1 MNKIPQEEYRHLAE
15 LFNQTQEWKE
25 PQVGGN
31 SFNMTGSMPNAVTVQ
46 KEQES
51 NTWND
56 YSGNWPGECNKNQ
69 TSLRTPVS
77 QTPNQY
83 KYGND
88 DNGSHNWKSNHVNF
102 MNQGIGINGRE
113 GKYPWNRVG
122 RGMSNHSASF
132 GEIQGLPQRIGPADT
147 CNGGGGGSTRQP
159 DHGRR
164 GRQTSNRPWGGRG
177 NHPWNKKEHFATEA
191 EQLNADSRGSCFK
204 TASHQLV
211 FFLLCY

>member
-56 YSGNWPGECNKNQ
+56 FSGNWPGECNKNQ

-88 DNGSHNWKSNHVNF
+88 DNGNNNDNNTVETQYLNLS
-102 MNQGIGINGRE
+102 IGL
-113 GKYPWNRVG
+113 
-122 RGMSNHSASF
+122 
-132 GEIQGLPQRIGPADT
+132 IQKGCSSI
-147 CNGGGGGSTRQP
+147 
-159 DHGRR
+159 
-164 GRQTSNRPWGGRG
+164 
-177 NHPWNKKEHFATEA
+177 KKFNYRY
-191 EQLNADSRGSCFK
+191 L
-204 TASHQLV
+204 
-211 FFLLCY
+211 